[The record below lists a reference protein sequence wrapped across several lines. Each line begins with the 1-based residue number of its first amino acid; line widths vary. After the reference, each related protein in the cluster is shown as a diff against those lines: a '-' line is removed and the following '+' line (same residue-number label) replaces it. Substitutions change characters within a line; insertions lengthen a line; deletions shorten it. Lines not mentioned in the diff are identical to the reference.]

1 MVLGATAAVTLATG
15 LTFGMMPAIRFA
27 RIHPHRALHQQ
38 SRSATG
44 DRRQGRLRNALAV
57 LQVASALVLLVSAGI
72 LTASFHRLRQI
83 DFGFR
88 VNDVLTFEVNLPS
101 ARYNAAQRAVFPE
114 ELARRIG
121 TIPGVI
127 AAGGASRLP
136 ATGDF
141 HSWRTTPL
149 SGPRA
154 GMDLRIESQQR
165 VVSGD
170 FFAALEIPVLA
181 GRVFDARDDDN
192 APMRAVVSADF
203 ARRAFPGMPF
213 EDVVGHR
220 IRVLAAMER
229 QIIGVVSD
237 VKLDAHGTAF
247 PAVYHAHRQF
257 AGHQT
262 WALMQVVA
270 TEFPPE
276 RIVAAV
282 RAEVAALDAQLVV
295 FRVAPMAEVVGT
307 GVARE
312 RFALV
317 LIGTFAI
324 VAVALAGIGLYGVL
338 AYSVRQRTQEFGI
351 RMALGATAAH
361 VRRLVLRQ
369 AALVVGIGT
378 AVGIGGAL
386 MIGHWLSSLV
396 YQTSPCDPRIF
407 VATTLLLIVVALL
420 SAWLPAWRASR
431 VEPRIAINQE

>member
-1 MVLGATAAVTLATG
+1 
-15 LTFGMMPAIRFA
+15 
-27 RIHPHRALHQQ
+27 
-38 SRSATG
+38 
-44 DRRQGRLRNALAV
+44 
-57 LQVASALVLLVSAGI
+57 
-72 LTASFHRLRQI
+72 
-83 DFGFR
+83 
-88 VNDVLTFEVNLPS
+88 
-101 ARYNAAQRAVFPE
+101 
-114 ELARRIG
+114 
-121 TIPGVI
+121 
-127 AAGGASRLP
+127 
-136 ATGDF
+136 
-141 HSWRTTPL
+141 
-149 SGPRA
+149 
-154 GMDLRIESQQR
+154 
-165 VVSGD
+165 
-170 FFAALEIPVLA
+170 
-181 GRVFDARDDDN
+181 
-192 APMRAVVSADF
+192 MRAVVSADF
-203 ARRAFPGMPF
+203 ARRAFPGIPF

-220 IRVLAAMER
+220 IRVLAALER

-276 RIVAAV
+276 KIVAAV
-282 RAEVAALDAQLVV
+282 RAEVAALDQQLVV

-396 YQTSPCDPRIF
+396 YQTSPRDPRIF
-407 VATTLLLIVVALL
+407 VATTLLLMVVALL

>member
-1 MVLGATAAVTLATG
+1 
-15 LTFGMMPAIRFA
+15 
-27 RIHPHRALHQQ
+27 
-38 SRSATG
+38 
-44 DRRQGRLRNALAV
+44 
-57 LQVASALVLLVSAGI
+57 
-72 LTASFHRLRQI
+72 
-83 DFGFR
+83 
-88 VNDVLTFEVNLPS
+88 
-101 ARYNAAQRAVFPE
+101 
-114 ELARRIG
+114 
-121 TIPGVI
+121 
-127 AAGGASRLP
+127 
-136 ATGDF
+136 
-141 HSWRTTPL
+141 
-149 SGPRA
+149 
-154 GMDLRIESQQR
+154 
-165 VVSGD
+165 
-170 FFAALEIPVLA
+170 
-181 GRVFDARDDDN
+181 
-192 APMRAVVSADF
+192 
-203 ARRAFPGMPF
+203 
-213 EDVVGHR
+213 
-220 IRVLAAMER
+220 
-229 QIIGVVSD
+229 VVSD

-270 TEFPPE
+270 TELPPE
-276 RIVAAV
+276 EIVAAV
-282 RAEVAALDAQLVV
+282 RAEVAALDPQLVV

-396 YQTSPCDPRIF
+396 YQTSPRDPRIF
-407 VATTLLLIVVALL
+407 VATTLLLMVVALL